1 MMRNMYVR
9 QFCLMFAGLALMACD
24 NASSPAGENIEPVSS
39 YKITLEATPSAAGH
53 ITISPEKSEYP
64 QGSEVT
70 LTAIPSSEDYHF
82 ASWGNSVTGSENPIT
97 IRVQN
102 NMDITAQF
110 SETVKPPEPVD
121 YKVSLDVAPKEGGK
135 VTISPDKSEY
145 AAGSL
150 VTLTAEAAE
159 DGYEFIGWVGDITSD
174 KNPLQ
179 INVDKNLA
187 LTANFRKKEDEDWVA
202 RVIKTP
208 ENIDARFT
216 VAIPPKVIGTT
227 SHQNEK
233 QETEITDFNRYQVND
248 DFVITM
254 GRLNHSKNEKI
265 LSMEFKTGTGL
276 ALHPLERS
284 TGQWSMESTTKS
296 MGSALAKGVNI
307 IGAINADP
315 YNMFNGWNVGITTIN
330 GVNYSGANTSHT
342 SRDFTESAV
351 IVKNDDTVEIWGK
364 ERLPLFTMNWY
375 HNGQAMGGA
384 RAVYHFDKEKNENKF
399 KFFADQS
406 DKSISVY
413 SGDNYRSIVNINN
426 KRAVLVR
433 PEANEVTVIANK
445 EGSNR
450 VQYPPF
456 SSKVVKIVSQS
467 SLVIPSGHALIVTDG
482 NALANVNPGD
492 SLDIR
497 YETDDPAWLEVKH
510 ALGGG
515 FMNGLLVENGS
526 LSRGAEDQSAISSRT
541 ALGVRADGSAFFLT
555 VDKPTLSPSDGVTLK
570 KLGQIMLAYGA
581 KTAIELDGGGST
593 TMAYRMPG
601 SQKASLLNTPS
612 DGSERPVATKWA
624 LMLTG
629 SGNYANQL
637 QLFPKSL
644 TVLAGAEYRDLL
656 AIGYDGKFDSLSGDL
671 VLGTSDAKL
680 GRVHKSDLAF
690 TAGQEAFSGYLL
702 LQSGEQ
708 TSGSKLNVV
717 TEVDSLNFALDSLV
731 LEAGESRSLQPT
743 LRKNGEPVFYNP
755 SQLTYHLD
763 TLENGTIDP
772 ETGIFTAKKVQG
784 GETRVTMSYGGQ
796 SASILI
802 KVGVPPTLIEDFEKG
817 IQHYTAK
824 GARAISLALDEST
837 DIFYSGKKSAKLQ
850 WKADPAQPGTF
861 GAYLTDP
868 VKLTKIEGYPKRLGV
883 NIYIPEELAEK
894 NWWMRGLIRDN
905 KGKSVTIDYNQSS
918 DPLPAAGWHYVDA
931 KIPEGFEP
939 PFFFDQPFRFLVTST
954 AERIDSSIYL
964 DDFIAVYSDSTDLHG
979 PDIEITP
986 AKGETVSTHSPAIK
1000 LKAADT
1006 SGINPET
1013 VLLKLDGKEVS
1024 AAAQFDGIDTF
1035 TYQTSGLKDGW
1046 HKVDYSLGDRY
1057 GNITTGDYLF
1067 NIVTGAPRIYV
1078 DDSQVDSFSPGTT
1091 FRLPIRVIGG
1101 DAFTQLNLTL
1111 GFDSTKYALK
1121 VVDNHLKGANI
1132 NLTSNSWSAEFSGF
1146 SQETQTL
1153 ATIEI
1158 TLHDYISRGD
1168 AALTISG
1175 TLDGKPFY
1183 YPVIKKEISSLYR
1196 LFNRWIEKDGINEL
1210 IVVDKNGQVVSGVKI
1225 EKVTYNAAT
1234 DTVSGIELLGVT
1246 DINGRLSYPLDCH
1259 SEPGDCSTTHTFR
1272 IFDSKGSS
1280 LIHGISALPENLT
1293 SQPRYIYLTPG
1304 KRTDNVNLTWY
1315 TNTANTDSTVMF
1327 GEGSLVNKT
1336 QGSSEVIPFLYGP
1349 EAGLVRVHHAS
1360 LSGLAAGTQYLYQ
1373 IGEGTDRSEIYQ
1385 FTTASNSDEVRIHL
1399 LGDTQTLDNNNI
1411 NNGAPLIGELL
1422 AKMDN
1427 QLPQK
1432 DLILHVGDFTDDL
1445 SLYQLVRKFFE
1456 QVEGQDKASSV
1467 PLVIAQGNHEV
1478 INDGATK
1485 YASMFSYPYARGLP
1499 FPVSKAVY
1507 SFDYNNVHIAVI
1519 TAEVSTDKGWQDMME
1534 WLRNDMKNSNKQW
1547 KILISHRPPYEA
1559 NPASGNGLVKKYLP
1573 SVVDEVGI
1581 DLVLSGHDHIYSRS
1595 VPLKQG
1601 QPDPA
1606 GATYLIAGS
1615 DSAKFYDAG
1624 LAGIVPVADV
1634 LFDTN
1639 IQVFTTLHIK
1649 GDAMEVETRTLYGE
1663 LVDSYTL
1670 YAKPDQ

>member
-1 MMRNMYVR
+1 MMRDMYIR
-9 QFCLMFAGLALMACD
+9 QACLILAGMALMACD
-24 NASSPAGENIEPVSS
+24 NASPPAGESIEPVSR
-39 YKITLEATPSAAGH
+39 YKVTLDASPSEGGH

-70 LTAIPSSEDYHF
+70 LTAIPSSENYHF
-82 ASWGNSVTGSENPIT
+82 THWDNSLTGSENPIT

-110 SETVKPPEPVD
+110 SATVNPVPIN

-135 VTISPDKSEY
+135 VTISPVKSEY
-145 AAGSL
+145 ASGSL
-150 VTLTAEAAE
+150 VTLTAQIAE
-159 DGYEFIGWVGDITSD
+159 GGYEFIGWVGDITSD

-179 INVDKNLA
+179 IHVDKNLS
-187 LTANFRKKEDEDWVA
+187 LTANFRKQEDWIT
-202 RVIKTP
+202 RVIEP
-208 ENIDARFT
+208 ADNIDARFS
-216 VAIPPKVIGTT
+216 VAIPPKVIGGT

-233 QETEITDFNRYQVND
+233 QETEITAFNRYQVND
-248 DFVITM
+248 DFAITM
-254 GRLNHSKNEKI
+254 GRLNHTKNEKI
-265 LSMEFKTGTGL
+265 LSMEFKTGTGI

-296 MGSALAKGVNI
+296 MESALAKGVNI

-315 YNMFNGWNVGITTIN
+315 YNMFNGWNVGITTLN

-351 IVKNDDTVEIWGK
+351 IVKNDDTIEIWGK

-384 RAVYHFDKEKNENKF
+384 RTIYHFDKEKNENKF
-399 KFFADQS
+399 KFSADQS

-413 SGDNYRSIVNINN
+413 SGDNYRSIVNLDN
-426 KRAVLVR
+426 KSAVLVR

-456 SSKVVKIVSQS
+456 SSKVVKIVSQR
-467 SLVIPSGHALIVTDG
+467 SLVIPSGHALIVAD
-482 NALANVNPGD
+482 NNVLSNVNIGD

-497 YETDDPAWLEVKH
+497 YETDDPAWRDVKH

-526 LSRGAEDQSAISSRT
+526 LSLGAQNESAISSRT
-541 ALGVRADGSAFFLT
+541 ALGVREDGSAFFLA
-555 VDKPTLSPSDGVTLK
+555 VDKPMLSPSDGITLK

-601 SQKASLLNTPS
+601 SQEASLLNSPS

-644 TVLAGAEYRDLL
+644 TVLAGSEYRDLL
-656 AIGYDGKFDSLSGDL
+656 AIGYDGKFDSLSEAL
-671 VLGTSDAKL
+671 ILGTSDDKL

-690 TAGQEAFSGYLL
+690 TAGLQAANGYLL
-702 LQSGEQ
+702 IQSGEQ
-708 TSGSKLNVV
+708 TSGSKLSVV
-717 TEVDSLNFALDSLV
+717 TEIDSLSFAVDTLV
-731 LEAGESRSLQPT
+731 LEAGESRSIQPI

-755 SQLTYHLD
+755 SQLIYHLD
-763 TLENGTIDP
+763 TLENGTIDY
-772 ETGIFTAKKVQG
+772 ETGIFSAAKVQG
-784 GETRVTMSYGGQ
+784 GETRVTMSYGDQ

-802 KVGVPPTLIEDFEKG
+802 KVGVPPMLIEDFEEG
-817 IQHYTAK
+817 IKHYTAK
-824 GARAISLALDEST
+824 GARALKLSLDEST
-837 DIFYSGKKSAKLQ
+837 DTFYSGKKSAKLQ
-850 WKADPAQPGTF
+850 WQADPAQPGTF

-883 NIYIPEELAEK
+883 TIYIPEELAEK
-894 NWWMRGLIRDN
+894 NWWMRGLLRDN

-964 DDFIAVYSDSTDLHG
+964 DDFISVYSESTDLHG
-979 PDIEITP
+979 PNIEITP
-986 AKGETVSTHSPAIK
+986 AKGDTLSTNSPALA
-1000 LKAADT
+1000 LKAADA

-1013 VLLKLDGKEVS
+1013 VRLKLDGKEVS
-1024 AAAQFDGIDTF
+1024 AATQFDGIDTF
-1035 TYQTSGLKDGW
+1035 THQTRDLKDGW
-1046 HKVDYSLGDRY
+1046 HKVDYSLGDNY
-1057 GNITTGDYLF
+1057 GNVTTGDYLF
-1067 NIVTGAPRIYV
+1067 NIVTSAPRIYV
-1078 DDSQVDSFSPGTT
+1078 DDSQAESFYPGTT

-1101 DAFTQLNLTL
+1101 DTFTKLNLTL
-1111 GFDSTKYALK
+1111 GFDSTKYSLK
-1121 VVDNHLKGANI
+1121 VVDNHLKGSNL

-1146 SQETQTL
+1146 SQETQTI

-1168 AALTISG
+1168 AALTVSG

-1196 LFNRWIEKDGINEL
+1196 LFNRWIEKEGTNEL
-1210 IVVDKNGQVVSGVKI
+1210 IVVDRNGQVVSGVKI
-1225 EKVTYNAAT
+1225 EKVDYNSAT
-1234 DTVSGIELLGVT
+1234 DTVSGIEMLGVT
-1246 DINGRLSYPLDCH
+1246 DSNGRLSYPLDCH
-1259 SEPGDCSTTHTFR
+1259 HAEPGDCSTTHTFR

-1280 LIHGISALPENLT
+1280 LILSISALPENLK

-1304 KRTDNVNLTWY
+1304 KRTDSINLTWY
-1315 TNTANTDSTVMF
+1315 TNTANSDSTVMF
-1327 GEGSLVNKT
+1327 GEGSLVHKT

-1349 EAGLVRVHHAS
+1349 EAGLVRVHHAT
-1360 LSGLAAGTQYLYQ
+1360 LNGLAAGSQYLYQ
-1373 IGEGTDRSEIYQ
+1373 IGEGADKSDIYQ
-1385 FTTASNSDEVRIHL
+1385 FTTADNSDEVRIHL
-1399 LGDTQTLDNNNI
+1399 FGDTQTQDSDNI
-1411 NNGAPLIGELL
+1411 NNGSPLVGELL
-1422 AKMDN
+1422 AKMES
-1427 QLPQK
+1427 QLPKQ
-1432 DLILHVGDFTDDL
+1432 DLILHVGDFTDDI
-1445 SLYQLVRKFFE
+1445 SLYQLVRRFLE

-1485 YASMFSYPYARGLP
+1485 YASMFSYPYAHSLP

-1507 SFDYNNVHIAVI
+1507 SFDYNNAHIAVI
-1519 TAEVSTDKGWQDMME
+1519 TAEVSTDKVWQEMMA
-1534 WLRNDMKNSNKQW
+1534 WLREDMKASNKQW

-1559 NPASGNGLVKKYLP
+1559 NPVSGNGLVKKYLP
-1573 SVVDEVGI
+1573 PVVDETGV

-1601 QPDPA
+1601 QLDPA

-1624 LAGIVPVADV
+1624 LAGIVPFADV

-1649 GDAMEVETRTLYGE
+1649 GDAMEIQTRTLYGD
-1663 LVDSYTL
+1663 LVDSHTI
-1670 YAKPDQ
+1670 YATPDQ